1 VNTKELLIAIISC
14 FIFIQ
19 PIAWSNEYKLDTLY
33 ERNFDA
39 EIENAVFSSYSHKE
53 ILTFYPKLVIL
64 KHIDE
69 ELSQGDWKLYK
80 KEVILYDKNGK
91 VTKTLLF
98 SYYSQIDCSDNG
110 NYFYVWTVVREKPE
124 PYHPSEFYD
133 ARIAQSS
140 FSVYTDE
147 GITLWRKSPFAP
159 IFDAEYVFFIS
170 PKDGSIIEVG
180 ATAYDA
186 QGNERSIKA
195 QDLYGLDWY
204 GLSEFTTDWEY
215 AVAISRE
222 SPNEPNHEPIVL
234 FVDSLLNRIWQRKLD
249 EHIGVD
255 CAISPTGAYILAP
268 GYTTVRYGGLES
280 VTGYLFNKYGD
291 LLMKIPNGF
300 TPAVFSA
307 DEKYILAKSLTPTG
321 NGPKKGFALI
331 DIEAKTVL
339 LEEEMEYNGAAV
351 APDGKVALLEVLR
364 PPIDKNELSK
374 MPIGEARERVKA
386 SYESSSSKI
395 LVLDTMGNTLYTSD
409 DFAPHWDNVNFGI
422 LYWNGFK
429 LIIGI
434 TDKVQNNI
442 KILSVD
448 FTKM

>member
-1 VNTKELLIAIISC
+1 VNTKDLLIAIISC

-19 PIAWSNEYKLDTLY
+19 PIAWSNEYRLDTLY

-39 EIENAVFSSYSHKE
+39 EIENVIFSSYSHKD

-64 KHIDE
+64 NHIDE
-69 ELSQGDWKLYK
+69 NLSQGEWELHK
-80 KEVILYDKNGK
+80 KELILYDKNGK
-91 VTKTLLF
+91 IIRNWQFPYWT
-98 SYYSQIDCSDNG
+98 QIGCSDNG
-110 NYFYVWTVVREKPE
+110 NYFYAWTVVREKLE
-124 PYHPSEFYD
+124 PYHPRKFYD
-133 ARIAQSS
+133 ARIVQSS
-140 FSVYTDE
+140 FSVYTDK
-147 GITLWRKSPFAP
+147 GMTLWRKSPFAP
-159 IFDAEYVFFIS
+159 IFDTEYVLFIS
-170 PKDGSIIEVG
+170 PRDGSIIEVG
-180 ATAYDA
+180 ARAYDA

-204 GLSEFTTDWEY
+204 GLSGFTNKWDY
-215 AVAISRE
+215 GVAISRE
-222 SPNEPNHEPIVL
+222 SPNEPNQEPVVL
-234 FVDSLLNRIWQRKLD
+234 FVDSLLHRIWQRKLD
-249 EHIGVD
+249 EHFGAN

-268 GYTTVRYGGLES
+268 GYTMVQYGGLTS
-280 VTGYLFNKYGD
+280 VTGYVFNKDGD

-307 DEKYILAKSLTPTG
+307 DEKYMLAKSLTPTG

-339 LEEEMEYNGAAV
+339 FEEEMQYNGAAV
-351 APDGKVALLEVLR
+351 APDGKVALLEALR
-364 PPIDKNELSK
+364 PPIDKSELSK

-395 LVLDTMGNTLYTSD
+395 LILDTMGNTLYTSD
-409 DFAPHWDNVNFGI
+409 DFALHWDDVNLEI
-422 LYWNGFK
+422 LYWDGFK

-434 TDKVQNNI
+434 TDMVQNNI

-448 FTKM
+448 LAKM